1 MAELL
6 SAAGEELLM
15 QVRTRRIDPYTAADE
30 LLARLRSQA

>member
-1 MAELL
+1 
-6 SAAGEELLM
+6 M